1 VSLTGKQLQAAQLF
15 GEGVPRA
22 EVARRV
28 GISPRT
34 LDRWRDLPEFQRAQ
48 SSEMIITV
56 GPELPPE
63 SPEDEQPDAPELDQS
78 EAWLYSE
85 VSTETRSYT
94 IGRAEPKEGDEE
106 NVTYRTEV
114 IEYEHPVV
122 SNQRWIGS
130 RLNPRDAEDSI
141 VLLHFVD
148 DPQEARRIHDVL
160 AAGIAPYEHDAYRA
174 CAED

>member
-1 VSLTGKQLQAAQLF
+1 VNLTSKQAHAAQLF

-34 LDRWRDLPEFQRAQ
+34 LDRWRDLPEFERAQ
-48 SSEMIITV
+48 SNEMLITV
-56 GPELPPE
+56 GPELRPD

-85 VSTETRSYT
+85 VGTETRSYT

-106 NVTYRTEV
+106 NVMYRTEV
-114 IEYEHPVV
+114 VEYEHPVV
-122 SNQRWIGS
+122 RNQRWIGS
-130 RLNPRDAEDSI
+130 RLNPRDTDDSV

-148 DPQEARRIHDVL
+148 DPHEAKRVHDAL
-160 AAGIAPYEHDAYRA
+160 AAGIHPYGKA
-174 CAED
+174 